1 VANGFDPT
9 PFGSGR
15 PTLKIKGDMIE
26 WLGVPHATYQLEFTR
41 KLGKDQKW
49 QKLTVIKNSNLF
61 KSLSYKIPRS
71 VILPKGSAGNTY
83 VRVADLNRQ

>member
-1 VANGFDPT
+1 
-9 PFGSGR
+9 
-15 PTLKIKGDMIE
+15 
-26 WLGVPHATYQLEFTR
+26 
-41 KLGKDQKW
+41 
-49 QKLTVIKNSNLF
+49 VIKNSNLF